1 MDLMLIVLLTLALC
15 GISSPLWAASKDA
28 PPVMLARLYQPVTA
42 LQQYL
47 VSEKL
52 DGVRAYWDGRQLL
65 TRGGHRIHT
74 PHWFTAPLPPQ
85 PLDGELWLGRGR
97 FAEVSGLVRRHHPD
111 DEAWQ
116 EVRFMLFDMP
126 DVDAGFEQRLWVL
139 KTWVAQARS
148 SWLQV
153 VSHRRVNSDAELQ
166 QWLKQVV
173 AEGGEG
179 LMLRRADARY
189 EASRSD
195 AMLKLKID
203 QDDEARVVGH
213 LPGNGKFSGMLGALL
228 VETDDGRRF
237 RIGTGFS
244 EDERR
249 DPPPLGSRITFEYNG
264 ETANGLPRFARFL
277 RVRPP
282 E

>member
-1 MDLMLIVLLTLALC
+1 MDLILILLLMLTL
-15 GISSPLWAASKDA
+15 GGVSSPLWAAGKDA
-28 PPVMLARLYQPVTA
+28 PPVMLARLYQPVST
-42 LQQYL
+42 LQHYL

-74 PHWFTAPLPPQ
+74 PHWFTAPLPAQ

-111 DEAWQ
+111 EDAWR

-126 DVDAGFEQRLWVL
+126 NVQADFAQRLWVL
-139 KTWVAQARS
+139 KTWTAQARS
-148 SWLQV
+148 SWLQAV
-153 VSHRRVNSDAELQ
+153 EHRHVDSEAQLQ
-166 QWLKQVV
+166 QWLRDVV
-173 AEGGEG
+173 AAGGEG
-179 LMLRRADARY
+179 LMLRHAHGRY

-195 AMLKLKID
+195 AMLKLKLD

-244 EDERR
+244 HDERR
-249 DPPPLGSRITFEYNG
+249 HPPPLGSRITFEYNG

>member
-1 MDLMLIVLLTLALC
+1 MDLMLIVLLVLTLG
-15 GISSPLWAASKDA
+15 GISSPLWAASKEA
-28 PPVMLARLYQPVTA
+28 PPVMLARLYQPVSA

-74 PHWFTAPLPPQ
+74 PHWFTAPLPAQ

-97 FAEVSGLVRRHHPD
+97 FADISGLVRRQHPD
-111 DEAWQ
+111 EETWR

-126 DVDAGFEQRLWVL
+126 DVKAGFEQRLWVL
-139 KTWVAQARS
+139 KTWAAQARS

-153 VSHRRVNSDAELQ
+153 VTHRRVDSDAELQ

-179 LMLRRADARY
+179 LMLRRVDARY

-213 LPGNGKFSGMLGALL
+213 LPGNGKYSGMLGALL

-244 EDERR
+244 DAERR
-249 DPPPLGSRITFEYNG
+249 DPPALGSLITFEYNG